1 MKTPIAIIG
10 IGCRFPGAS
19 DGPEEL
25 WRLLTHGVDAVREI
39 PADRWNLRKYYNAD
53 PARPGR
59 TYARWGG
66 FLDCVDQFDA
76 AFFSMSPREAAK
88 ADPQQRLI
96 LEVAYEALE
105 DSGQTVEGL
114 SGKRGG
120 VFVGISSYDYGAMQ
134 GDERDSID
142 AYTNLGSALSIT
154 ANRVSYFFNLHGPS
168 LAVDTACSSAL
179 VAVHLACQSMW
190 NGEIELAFAGGVGLT
205 LRPEPT
211 IGFSKASM
219 LAPDGRCKSFDAAAN
234 GYARAEGAGIVL
246 LKPLP
251 KAQADGDS
259 IYAVIRST
267 AVNQD
272 GRTGGISVPSADAQ
286 QAMLREALD
295 HAGIAA
301 QSVQYV
307 EAHGTGTPVGDPIE
321 AAAIGA
327 VYGAS
332 RSPGQECL
340 IGSIKS
346 NFGHLE
352 AASGAAGLIKAA
364 LAVQR
369 GAIPATL
376 HQVNPSPHIPFDDLK
391 IRVVDHLT
399 PWPDTG
405 VEARR
410 AGVNSF
416 GFGGTNAHIIL
427 ESAPAV
433 EPLRSPPADGTGIA
447 RPMLIPV
454 SARSPEALRA
464 VAASYVQFLQDDT
477 RAGASLAD
485 ICHTA
490 ALRRSHHDH
499 RLAVVANT
507 TADLCDLLRGFVAG
521 ESSSM
526 CHAGRRS
533 SKQGVVFVCSGMG
546 QQWWAMGRQLLAEER
561 GYRDAVGRID
571 EVLGALAGWS
581 LLRELEADEQHTRIN
596 ETRVA
601 QPAIFATQV
610 GIAAVLKQWGIQP
623 SAIMGHSVGE
633 VAAAYLAGALSLED
647 AVKVTYHRSR
657 LQQRT
662 AGLGT
667 MLAAGVSSQEANRLI
682 NGYDGVVSVGAINSA
697 ESVTLS
703 GDSDVLR
710 AIAQELDAR
719 GVFCRA
725 LNVEVPYHSP
735 TMDTLRSELLDSLGD
750 LRPRATSVP
759 LYSTVTGELIDGT
772 ALSATYWWQ
781 NVRQPVQFHQ
791 AMSSAIEAGPDVFME
806 IGAHPVLG
814 VSIAECL
821 REHDRNG
828 VVVPSLR
835 RGQPENAT
843 LLASVGRLY
852 TLGATI
858 DWRGVTRAEG
868 TFVKLPTYSW
878 QRERHWHES
887 DRIRRERLGEVVH
900 PLLGMR
906 SESAEPR
913 WLVELDL
920 ASLPFLA
927 DHRVQGTTIFPA
939 AGYVEMGLAVAHE
952 LFGAAACVV
961 EDLEFRKA
969 LFLSDKASSTIEVAV
984 QRSSHTFEVSTLMP
998 GSDAWTGHAGGKVR
1012 ALPAATRRNP
1022 LDLDAIRA
1030 RCQIAVSGE
1039 ECYRRFQVLGLEY
1052 GPAFQPIAQ
1061 LWQGAQEAI
1070 AEIRLHDVEDDQDEL
1085 WLHPALLDGLFQVI
1099 LGTVAGGQE
1108 AELYLP
1114 VRIDRVEYHAPPG
1127 ARAFGYAR
1135 LRERNGNEII
1145 GDLVLADEQGAR
1157 LVEVRGFTC
1166 RTSEIGK
1173 ETSDRSI
1180 YQYQWRLKA
1189 RATERPADVRSAAHL
1204 PRPSELEPVLAAEAA
1219 VLRQRWRRDEFYGE
1233 RDRLLHEMAA
1243 AYIFEGLTELGWDPV
1258 RDVAVP
1264 VAALAEQLG
1273 VVPEHQR
1280 LFARLLERLTSEGNS
1295 SRRAEDVWRQIWR
1308 QYPDAMSELSLMGSC
1323 GRHLAGVLRGD
1334 VNPLELIF
1342 PEGSSVTAEHLYQ
1355 DSPVYRVYN
1364 QLVQKAV
1371 SEIVRR
1377 LPDGRT
1383 LRVLEIGGGT
1393 GGLSAFVL
1401 PKLPLLRTQYTFTDI
1416 GATLV
1421 SQAERNFSH
1430 YPFIEYR
1437 TLNIDA
1443 NPAEQG
1449 FDPHVYDLIVASD
1462 VLHATPDLRRTVSH
1476 VAQLLA
1482 SEGTLVLLE
1491 AENAPLPLTLV
1502 FGMLKGW
1509 WLSTDS
1515 ELRPDEPL
1523 ITHGAWRRLLAE
1535 SGFEESIAITDS
1547 PTEEQ
1552 AIHAV
1557 IVARGPSIDATS
1569 SMAVRDRRDSWLV
1582 FADRAPDGGLGVGE
1596 AVAASLGHC
1605 GQDVVMAYAGTAF
1618 GRREDGAFVVAP
1630 GTPAD
1635 IDRLFDAL
1643 PCNVSDL
1650 AGIVHLWS
1658 LEAPASDE
1666 ADGDEMERAWRVG
1679 LMSGLQLA
1687 QALGARSGSLPPLW
1701 LVTRGAQA
1709 VGGDPLASS
1718 VAQSVVWGLGATV
1731 VNECP
1736 QFRTHLVDLGTG
1748 GPEEIRSLV
1757 DELLDEDDEDQIA
1770 LRGDARYIRRLLHL
1784 PKADDAPVIARAATP
1799 RPDFRIEA
1807 VIPGILDTLGPREMT
1822 RRPPGPGEVQIEVVA
1837 AALNFKDVMMAM
1849 ALLPPEA
1856 TRGGYSLGKLGL
1868 ECSGRIT
1875 AVGDG
1880 VHGLREGDAVLASGS
1895 GCLASHM
1902 TVDARFVVRNP
1913 GHLSFEEC
1921 ATIPVAFL
1929 TAYYSLHKLA
1939 RVQPGERVLIHA
1951 GSGGVGLAAIQLAQR
1966 AGAEVFATVGNRLKR
1981 DLLTALGVRHV
1992 MNSRTVAFADEVLEI
2007 TGGEG
2012 VDIVLNSL
2020 SGEAIP
2026 KSLSILRHGG
2036 RFVELGKR
2044 DIYEN
2049 SRISLRPFGDN
2060 VSFSSVDLDRV
2071 TVRRPEIMRAMFAE
2085 LMTAFENKELHPLQ
2099 YRLFPLHRVA
2109 TAFRHLAQAQHVGK
2123 VVISFEDTADAL
2135 ATRPTEPFRARADG
2149 SYLITGGLGGF
2160 GLAVAHYLVDRGARH
2175 LVLAGRRGPATPDIA
2190 DDMESLARKGAHVT
2204 LAALDVTSER
2214 QVGDLLASIRAS
2226 GAPLR
2231 GIIHAAMVLDD
2242 TLVQNMT
2249 QDQMWRVLL
2258 PKALGAWHLHRLTKE
2273 DPLDL
2278 FVMFSSFTSLI
2289 GNPGQANYV
2298 AGNAFLDELAHYRR
2312 SRGLPALTINWGW
2325 VAGAGYVA
2333 RNRDVEE
2340 RAERLGMKSQ
2350 PMQQLL
2356 AAFGQL
2362 LESGAVQAGVAL
2374 IDWRRVRQLF
2384 GSRIPARLSTLVT
2397 AAGADESSAD
2407 HVALHTILD
2416 AAPTERPALIEGY
2429 IRNQLARVLGTA
2441 ASKIEVD
2448 HSLLSLGLDS
2458 LMAVE
2463 MRNRVQT
2470 EFGVDIP
2477 PLKFM
2482 EGISI
2487 SGVATFVAEQL
2498 AAMHPTA
2505 AKGTRRVPIAA
2516 DQPPVEVAVS
2526 VDELSDDE
2534 VDRRLRTLIDTGA
2547 RDAELV

>member
-1 MKTPIAIIG
+1 MNTPIAIVG

-19 DGPEEL
+19 NDPEEL
-25 WRLLTHGVDAVREI
+25 WRLLTHGVDAIREI
-39 PADRWNLRKYYNAD
+39 PADRWSLRSYYHAD

-88 ADPQQRLI
+88 ADPQQRLL

-105 DSGQTVEGL
+105 DSGQTIEGI

-120 VFVGISSYDYGAMQ
+120 VFVGISSFDYAGIQ
-134 GDERDSID
+134 CSRYERDSID
-142 AYTNLGSALSIT
+142 AYMNHGSALSIA
-154 ANRVSYFFNLHGPS
+154 ANRISYFFNLHGPS
-168 LAVDTACSSAL
+168 FAVDTACSSAL

-190 NGEIELAFAGGVGLT
+190 SGEIELAFVGGVNLM

-219 LAPDGRCKSFDAAAN
+219 LAPDGRCKSFDAAAD

-267 AVNQD
+267 AANQD
-272 GRTGGISVPSADAQ
+272 GRTGGIAVPSADAQ

-327 VYGAS
+327 VYGAP
-332 RSPGQECL
+332 RPPGQECL
-340 IGSIKS
+340 IGTIKS
-346 NFGHLE
+346 NFGHPE

-376 HQVNPSPHIPFDDLK
+376 HQVNPNPHIPFDDLK
-391 IRVVDHLT
+391 LRVVNELT

-405 VEARR
+405 GEARR
-410 AGVNSF
+410 AAVNSF
-416 GFGGTNAHIIL
+416 GFGGTNAHVIL

-433 EPLRSPPADGTGIA
+433 EPRRSPPADGTGIA
-447 RPMLIPV
+447 RPMLLPI

-464 VAASYVQFLQDDT
+464 AAATYAQFLQDDT

-490 ALRRSHHDH
+490 AVRRSHHDH
-499 RLAVVANT
+499 RLAVVAHT
-507 TADLCDLLRGFVAG
+507 TAEFCDLLRGFLAG

-526 CHAGRRS
+526 CHAGRQS
-533 SKQGVVFVCSGMG
+533 SKHGVAFVCSGMG

-561 GYRDAVGRID
+561 GYRDVVGHID
-571 EVLGALAGWS
+571 EILRALAGWS
-581 LLRELEADEQHTRIN
+581 LLREFEADEQHTRIN

-623 SAIMGHSVGE
+623 SALVGHSVGE

-667 MLAAGVSSQEANRLI
+667 MLAAGVSWQEAHRLI
-682 NGYDGVVSVGAINSA
+682 NGYDAVVSVGAINSA

-703 GDSDVLR
+703 GDSEVLR
-710 AIAQELDAR
+710 AIAQELDAK

-759 LYSTVTGELIDGT
+759 LYSTVTGGLIDGT
-772 ALSATYWWQ
+772 TLTATYWWQ

-791 AMSSAIEAGPDVFME
+791 ATSSAIEAGHDVFME
-806 IGAHPVLG
+806 IGAHPVLS

-821 REHDRNG
+821 REHDRKG

-843 LLASVGRLY
+843 LLASAGRLY

-858 DWRGVTRAEG
+858 DWHGVTRSEG
-868 TFVKLPTYSW
+868 TFVKLPTYPW

-887 DRIRRERLGEVVH
+887 DRARRERLGEVVH

-920 ASLPFLA
+920 ASLPFLS
-927 DHRVQGTTIFPA
+927 DHRAQGATIFPA
-939 AGYVEMGLAVAHE
+939 AGYVEMGLAVGHE
-952 LFGAAACVV
+952 LLGAAPCVV

-969 LFLSDKASSTIEVAV
+969 LFLSDNAPSTIEVAV
-984 QRSSHTFEVSTLMP
+984 QRSSHTFEVSTLTP
-998 GSDAWTGHAGGKVR
+998 GSDIWTGHAGGKVR
-1012 ALPAATRRNP
+1012 ALPAAALRKP

-1030 RCQIAVSGE
+1030 RCPNAISGK
-1039 ECYRRFQVLGLEY
+1039 ECYRRFQALGLEY

-1061 LWQGAQEAI
+1061 LWRGADEAI
-1070 AEIRLHDVEDDQDEL
+1070 AELHPRNVGDDQDEF
-1085 WLHPALLDGLFQVI
+1085 WLDPALLDGLFQVS
-1099 LGTVAGGQE
+1099 LGTLAERQE
-1108 AELYLP
+1108 TGLYLP

-1127 ARAFGYAR
+1127 ARTFGYAR
-1135 LRERNGNEII
+1135 VRERNGAEST
-1145 GDLVLADEQGAR
+1145 GDLVLTDEQGVR

-1166 RTSEIGK
+1166 RFMETGK
-1173 ETSDRSI
+1173 ETSNWPV
-1180 YQYQWRLKA
+1180 YQYQWRLKT
-1189 RATERPADVRSAAHL
+1189 RVTKRPADVRSAAHL

-1219 VLRQRWRRDEFYGE
+1219 VLRQRWRRDKFHGE
-1233 RDRLLHEMAA
+1233 RGRLLCDMAV
-1243 AYIFEGLTELGWDPV
+1243 AYIFEAFTELGWDPV
-1258 RDVAVP
+1258 RDAAIP

-1273 VVPEHQR
+1273 VVPEHRR
-1280 LFARLLERLTSEGNS
+1280 LFARLLEGLTSEDISAAPGVLGP
-1295 SRRAEDVWRQIWR
+1295 SRRRAIDVWRQIWR
-1308 QYPDAMSELSLMGSC
+1308 QYPDAMPELTLISSC
-1323 GRHLAGVLRGD
+1323 GGHLAGVLRGD
-1334 VNPLELIF
+1334 VNPLEVIF

-1364 QLVQKAV
+1364 QLIQKAL
-1371 SEIVRR
+1371 SEIVQR
-1377 LPDGRT
+1377 LPEGRT

-1401 PKLPLLRTQYTFTDI
+1401 PKLPPLRTQYTFTDI

-1437 TLNIDA
+1437 TLDIDA
-1443 NPAEQG
+1443 NPVEQG
-1449 FDPHVYDLIVASD
+1449 FSPHVYDIIVASD
-1462 VLHATPDLRRTVSH
+1462 VLHATRNLGRTVGH

-1482 SEGTLVLLE
+1482 SEGTLLLLE
-1491 AENAPLPLTLV
+1491 PENPELAMTLA
-1502 FGMLKGW
+1502 FGMLEGW
-1509 WLSTDS
+1509 RQSADT
-1515 ELRPDEPL
+1515 ELRWDEPL
-1523 ITHGAWRRLLAE
+1523 ITHGAWRRLLAK
-1535 SGFEESIAITDS
+1535 SGFEESVVITDA

-1552 AIHAV
+1552 ARHAV
-1557 IVARGPSIDATS
+1557 IVARGPSVDATS
-1569 SMAVRDRRDSWLV
+1569 SMTVRDRRASWLV
-1582 FADRAPDGGLGVGE
+1582 FADRAPDGLGTGE
-1596 AVAASLGHC
+1596 SVAASLRRC
-1605 GQDVVMAYAGTAF
+1605 GQDVVMAYAGTTF
-1618 GRREDGAFVVAP
+1618 RQREDGAFVVAP

-1643 PCNVSDL
+1643 PCNVSEL

-1658 LEAPASDE
+1658 LEAPSSDE
-1666 ADGDEMERAWRVG
+1666 ADGDGMERAWRVG

-1687 QALGARSGSLPPLW
+1687 QALGARAGSLPPLW

-1718 VAQSVVWGLGATV
+1718 VAQSVLWGLGVTV

-1784 PKADDAPVIARAATP
+1784 PKADGAPVIARAATP

-1807 VIPGILDTLGPREMT
+1807 MIPGILDTLGPREVI

-1856 TRGGYSLGKLGL
+1856 TRGGYSLGMLGL

-1880 VHGLREGDAVLASGS
+1880 
-1895 GCLASHM
+1895 
-1902 TVDARFVVRNP
+1902 
-1913 GHLSFEEC
+1913 
-1921 ATIPVAFL
+1921 
-1929 TAYYSLHKLA
+1929 
-1939 RVQPGERVLIHA
+1939 
-1951 GSGGVGLAAIQLAQR
+1951 
-1966 AGAEVFATVGNRLKR
+1966 
-1981 DLLTALGVRHV
+1981 
-1992 MNSRTVAFADEVLEI
+1992 
-2007 TGGEG
+2007 
-2012 VDIVLNSL
+2012 
-2020 SGEAIP
+2020 
-2026 KSLSILRHGG
+2026 
-2036 RFVELGKR
+2036 
-2044 DIYEN
+2044 
-2049 SRISLRPFGDN
+2049 
-2060 VSFSSVDLDRV
+2060 
-2071 TVRRPEIMRAMFAE
+2071 
-2085 LMTAFENKELHPLQ
+2085 
-2099 YRLFPLHRVA
+2099 
-2109 TAFRHLAQAQHVGK
+2109 
-2123 VVISFEDTADAL
+2123 
-2135 ATRPTEPFRARADG
+2135 
-2149 SYLITGGLGGF
+2149 
-2160 GLAVAHYLVDRGARH
+2160 
-2175 LVLAGRRGPATPDIA
+2175 
-2190 DDMESLARKGAHVT
+2190 
-2204 LAALDVTSER
+2204 
-2214 QVGDLLASIRAS
+2214 
-2226 GAPLR
+2226 
-2231 GIIHAAMVLDD
+2231 
-2242 TLVQNMT
+2242 
-2249 QDQMWRVLL
+2249 
-2258 PKALGAWHLHRLTKE
+2258 
-2273 DPLDL
+2273 
-2278 FVMFSSFTSLI
+2278 
-2289 GNPGQANYV
+2289 
-2298 AGNAFLDELAHYRR
+2298 
-2312 SRGLPALTINWGW
+2312 
-2325 VAGAGYVA
+2325 
-2333 RNRDVEE
+2333 
-2340 RAERLGMKSQ
+2340 
-2350 PMQQLL
+2350 
-2356 AAFGQL
+2356 
-2362 LESGAVQAGVAL
+2362 
-2374 IDWRRVRQLF
+2374 
-2384 GSRIPARLSTLVT
+2384 
-2397 AAGADESSAD
+2397 
-2407 HVALHTILD
+2407 
-2416 AAPTERPALIEGY
+2416 
-2429 IRNQLARVLGTA
+2429 
-2441 ASKIEVD
+2441 
-2448 HSLLSLGLDS
+2448 
-2458 LMAVE
+2458 
-2463 MRNRVQT
+2463 
-2470 EFGVDIP
+2470 
-2477 PLKFM
+2477 
-2482 EGISI
+2482 
-2487 SGVATFVAEQL
+2487 
-2498 AAMHPTA
+2498 
-2505 AKGTRRVPIAA
+2505 
-2516 DQPPVEVAVS
+2516 
-2526 VDELSDDE
+2526 
-2534 VDRRLRTLIDTGA
+2534 
-2547 RDAELV
+2547 